1 MADIPLTDQLPP
13 LNYAQSQA
21 LRYIKKYPL
30 LNNEAITSAL
40 AGDNPHARYEIAS
53 AVEFL
58 VWQGFCHRDTRTG
71 AVTVME
77 RAL

>member
-1 MADIPLTDQLPP
+1 MDISLTDQPPP

-21 LRYIKKYPL
+21 LRYIKKYPF

-40 AGDNPHARYEIAS
+40 AGNNPHARYEVAN

-58 VWQGFCHRDTRTG
+58 IWQGFCHRDKQTG
-71 AVTVME
+71 AITVME
-77 RAL
+77 CAR